1 MKIQIELLTNFG
13 NFKSEISEIEDGKIE
28 ELKEMSKGYFRTGLE
43 LDLEDGSFAI
53 FSPEVIKNSILKI
66 NRNV

>member
-13 NFKSEISEIEDGKIE
+13 NFKSEISEIEDEKIE
-28 ELKEMSKGYFRTGLE
+28 QLKEMSKGYFRTGLE